1 MEFVGTFSL
10 VFLGGW
16 GVFTA
21 NEGKE
26 GVLLAAFAHGAVLS
40 LFVTLGAQISGGQYN
55 PAVSIGLFCTGNL
68 HILPMVCF
76 VLAQM
81 GASLCAAGALKFLI
95 PENYQEG
102 NTNLGFPHFSE
113 DTTILNGFILEAIG
127 TFYLMF
133 TIIAAAVH
141 RSWPPYVC
149 GLLIGGTL
157 FLIIM
162 TFGPVTGASLN
173 PARVFG
179 PALVGGEF
187 TTMKGWWCYQIAP
200 FCGSIPSSLF
210 YKFVFQVPEASY
222 KKAAKMQK
230 LEEMDPKT
238 LADNK
243 IE

>member
-1 MEFVGTFSL
+1 
-10 VFLGGW
+10 
-16 GVFTA
+16 
-21 NEGKE
+21 
-26 GVLLAAFAHGAVLS
+26 
-40 LFVTLGAQISGGQYN
+40 
-55 PAVSIGLFCTGNL
+55 
-68 HILPMVCF
+68 MVCF

-95 PENYQEG
+95 PENYEQG

-113 DTTILNGFILEAIG
+113 DTTLLKGFILEAIG

-133 TIIAAAVH
+133 TIIACAVH
-141 RSWPPYVC
+141 RNWPPYVC
-149 GLLIGGTL
+149 GPMIGGTL

-179 PALVGGEF
+179 PALVGGEL

-200 FCGSIPSSLF
+200 FVGSIPGSLL
-210 YKFVFQVPEASY
+210 YKFVFQVPEATY

-230 LEEMDPKT
+230 LEDIDPKA